1 MEPKKVRVIVSTTSS
16 SSNDISSRI
25 AKGHKHIG
33 FLAGFFIPEKKQE
46 TKGTSANQCA

>member
-16 SSNDISSRI
+16 SLNDTSSRV

-33 FLAGFFIPEKKQE
+33 FLAGFFISDKKQE
-46 TKGTSANQCA
+46 NKTTPTNQCV